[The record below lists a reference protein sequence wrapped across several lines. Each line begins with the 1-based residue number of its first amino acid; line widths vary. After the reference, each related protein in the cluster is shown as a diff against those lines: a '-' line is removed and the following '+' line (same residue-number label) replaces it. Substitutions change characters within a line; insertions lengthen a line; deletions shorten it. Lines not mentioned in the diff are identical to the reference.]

1 MPGYKWV
8 RYTGA
13 RYFVPGMIS
22 VGKDLDGMILVVGRA
37 YHNGDMLPA
46 KVKPEHGVAYV
57 AHSGKEHM
65 KHEFEIL
72 MHADFR
78 WIPSSNGHVPP
89 DAIEAGRT
97 VEGEILFVGRAY
109 QNGVP
114 CVGKIHRSHGVI
126 YVPYEGR
133 EIPLRDYEVLVLH

>member
-1 MPGYKWV
+1 MIPVVGYKWV

-57 AHSGKEHM
+57 AYGGKEHM
-65 KHEFEIL
+65 KHEFEVKLNITKLYYNRIL
-72 MHADFR
+72 IIQTD
-78 WIPSSNGHVPP
+78 W
-89 DAIEAGRT
+89 
-97 VEGEILFVGRAY
+97 EI
-109 QNGVP
+109 N
-114 CVGKIHRSHGVI
+114 
-126 YVPYEGR
+126 
-133 EIPLRDYEVLVLH
+133 